1 MDRDRRLWLWAGP
14 LLLMLLMLLMPLHS
28 IAQEQRYLMGFV
40 ERLCIDEARC
50 FILKVEAEYQKIA
63 GEQLVVRFDNVTRLY
78 DPENY
83 QLTLAQQRIVP
94 GSHLRLQLS
103 SEAGQAPKGYRAI
116 IIWIGD

>member
-1 MDRDRRLWLWAGP
+1 MDRDRHLWPWAGP
-14 LLLMLLMLLMPLHS
+14 LLFMLLMPLHS
-28 IAQEQRYLMGFV
+28 IAQEQRHLMGFV
-40 ERLCIDEARC
+40 ERLCSEERNC
-50 FILKVEAEYQKIA
+50 FILKVEAEYQKIT
-63 GEQLVVRFDNVTRLY
+63 GEQLVVRFDNITRFY

-103 SEAGQAPKGYRAI
+103 FEAGQARKGYRAI